1 MKIIKHFNGNLYL
14 MCRSNIYAEGNDDD
28 GGGSMTKE
36 SLACPFILRA
46 FSCNVASV
54 LLPSLPPGKLLLI
67 L

>member
-1 MKIIKHFNGNLYL
+1 